1 VAPSGRTAALALA
14 VLAPAALA
22 GCVSTQR
29 LDERARLRAT
39 RLLASRAPTLV
50 TQAAPQVRVGPLAV
64 LRAGGATAVVV
75 TLRNVSDRA
84 LTDLPISVGYA
95 RSGRRVYLNRRA
107 GLDYFQTHVPAIAA
121 RGRVRWVLTTRR
133 RLPRG
138 ARPFALVGAPAAA
151 VAHSAALPAL
161 VATAARRWR
170 GGLAVRV
177 RNASDVPQYGL
188 PLYAFAVR
196 GGRYLAAGRATLA
209 HLGTRA
215 TATVRLRLVGAAR
228 GAAVSV
234 EALPTIFR

>member
-29 LDERARLRAT
+29 LDERAQLRAT
-39 RLLASRAPTLV
+39 RLLASRAPILV
-50 TQAAPQVRVGPLAV
+50 TRAAPQVRVGPVAV
-64 LRAGGATAVVV
+64 LRAGGATALVV
-75 TLRNVSDRA
+75 TLRNVSAQA

-107 GLDYFQTHVPAIAA
+107 GLDYFQTHVAAIAA
-121 RGRVRWVLTTRR
+121 RGTARWVLTTRR
-133 RLPRG
+133 RVPRA
-138 ARPFALVGAPAAA
+138 ARPFAVVGAPAA
-151 VAHSAALPAL
+151 VARSVALPAL

-177 RNASDVPQYGL
+177 RNASDVPQYPL

-196 GGRYLAAGRATLA
+196 AGRYVAAGRASLG